1 MSNWCRSAHRD
12 GREIAFVDGGCKNL
26 SAYRIAV
33 SMPRIFFEG
42 RDKHGKYLDFLE
54 LPFDG
59 ECLFDGRGGV
69 AGPRGLYEKSE
80 LVTDVEGVL

>member
-1 MSNWCRSAHRD
+1 
-12 GREIAFVDGGCKNL
+12 
-26 SAYRIAV
+26 
-33 SMPRIFFEG
+33 MPRIFFEG
-42 RDKHGKYLDFLE
+42 SDKHGKYLDFLE